1 MPIAL
6 SDLLE
11 RPRDTRAAFQT
22 TGSKKRTGFGPH
34 PESEHPGQ
42 MRLECRSRT
51 AISCDSHERR
61 EQHFRRPAA
70 KSGQVLVRTQKA
82 NTPARCGWNADRA
95 QPFLVIATRD
105 ASSISADRKKKRT
118 GFGPHPE
125 SEHPGQTRLECRSR
139 TAISCDSRERRE
151 QHFRRPAEKADRF
164 WSAPRKRTPRPDAAG
179 MPIAHSHFL

>member
-1 MPIAL
+1 
-6 SDLLE
+6 
-11 RPRDTRAAFQT
+11 
-22 TGSKKRTGFGPH
+22 
-34 PESEHPGQ
+34 
-42 MRLECRSRT
+42 MRLEGRSCT
-51 AISCDSHERR
+51 DMSGDSHERR
-61 EQHFRRPAA
+61 EQYFRRPAE

-95 QPFLVIATRD
+95 QPFLVIAARD
-105 ASSISADRKKKRT
+105 ASSISDDRQKKRT

-164 WSAPRKRTPRPDAAG
+164 WSAPRKRTPYTTAVRT
-179 MPIAHSHFL
+179 PIAHSHFL

>member
-1 MPIAL
+1 MPPL
-6 SDLLE
+6 
-11 RPRDTRAAFQT
+11 
-22 TGSKKRTGFGPH
+22 GKKRTGFGPH

-61 EQHFRRPAA
+61 EQHFRRPAE

-95 QPFLVIATRD
+95 QPFLVIAAREFLVIAARD
-105 ASSISADRKKKRT
+105 ASSISDDRQKKRT

-151 QHFRRPAEKADRF
+151 QHFRRPAEK
-164 WSAPRKRTPRPDAAG
+164 RTGFGPHRTH
-179 MPIAHSHFL
+179 HSDDFGQV

>member
-1 MPIAL
+1 MSSWTDRMPPL
-6 SDLLE
+6 
-11 RPRDTRAAFQT
+11 
-22 TGSKKRTGFGPH
+22 GKKRTGFGPH

-61 EQHFRRPAA
+61 EQHFRRPAE

-82 NTPARCGWNADRA
+82 NTQAKSGRKATRA
-95 QPFLVIATRD
+95 QPFPERAPTD
-105 ASSISADRKKKRT
+105 PNRKKDAR
-118 GFGPHPE
+118 
-125 SEHPGQTRLECRSR
+125 Q
-139 TAISCDSRERRE
+139 
-151 QHFRRPAEKADRF
+151 QKADRF

>member
-1 MPIAL
+1 M
-6 SDLLE
+6 
-11 RPRDTRAAFQT
+11 T
-22 TGSKKRTGFGPH
+22 TSSKKLTGFGPH

-95 QPFLVIATRD
+95 KPFVVMAAINAR
-105 ASSISADRKKKRT
+105 SISEDRLQKRT
-118 GFGPHPE
+118 DIGPHPQI
-125 SEHPGQTRLECRSR
+125 EHPGQTRLES
-139 TAISCDSRERRE
+139 
-151 QHFRRPAEKADRF
+151 
-164 WSAPRKRTPRPDAAG
+164 
-179 MPIAHSHFL
+179 

>member
-1 MPIAL
+1 MV
-6 SDLLE
+6 S
-11 RPRDTRAAFQT
+11 T
-22 TGSKKRTGFGPH
+22 K
-34 PESEHPGQ
+34 
-42 MRLECRSRT
+42 
-51 AISCDSHERR
+51 
-61 EQHFRRPAA
+61 
-70 KSGQVLVRTQKA
+70 KA
-82 NTPARCGWNADRA
+82 NTTAGRVGNADRA
-95 QPFLVIATRD
+95 KQFFEIATRD
-105 ASSISADRKKKRT
+105 ASSISDDRQKKRT

>member
-1 MPIAL
+1 GSRRRHGRESRAVLLRSGRKHGHSQTPSAGREQSRGTDH
-6 SDLLE
+6 SDLGMSSWTDRMPPL
-11 RPRDTRAAFQT
+11 
-22 TGSKKRTGFGPH
+22 GKKRTGFGPH

-70 KSGQVLVRTQKA
+70 KSGQGLVRTQKA
-82 NTPARCGWNADRA
+82 NNTARCGWNADHA
-95 QPFLVIATRD
+95 LPTLL
-105 ASSISADRKKKRT
+105 ISNLYMSRKTDYR
-118 GFGPHPE
+118 
-125 SEHPGQTRLECRSR
+125 Q
-139 TAISCDSRERRE
+139 
-151 QHFRRPAEKADRF
+151 QKADRF

>member
-1 MPIAL
+1 
-6 SDLLE
+6 
-11 RPRDTRAAFQT
+11 
-22 TGSKKRTGFGPH
+22 
-34 PESEHPGQ
+34 

-61 EQHFRRPAA
+61 EQHFRRPAE

-82 NTPARCGWNADRA
+82 NTPARRGWNADRA
-95 QPFLVIATRD
+95 QPFLVIAARD
-105 ASSISADRKKKRT
+105 ASSISDDRQKKRT
-118 GFGPHPE
+118 GFGPHPTNE
-125 SEHPGQTRLECRSR
+125 SDDHGQIGRASR

-151 QHFRRPAEKADRF
+151 KHFRRPAEKTDRF